1 MKIYAFEV
9 RNDEREHFENLMKN
23 YDVEI
28 IMDSGILTL
37 EKIQTLE
44 AGSGV
49 SILGLMNYGPTELDA
64 LKERGVFYMSTR
76 TIGYNH
82 IDVEYAKKIGI
93 HVCNSNYAPNGVAD
107 YTVMM
112 ILLCLRH
119 YKQALWRINVNDY
132 SLGGLIGKEM
142 KDLTIGIMGTGRIG
156 ATVIQNL
163 SGFGCRILAYDVYEN
178 EAVKEYATY
187 VGLDELYAECD
198 IISLH
203 MPLLPSTHHII
214 NHESINKMKDGV
226 VLINCARGSL
236 MDVKSLIDNIE
247 TGKIGA
253 LGLDCI
259 EFEEN
264 IVHKDLR
271 TDILSNR
278 DMAYIRQFKNV
289 VYTQH
294 MAFYTDAAVKSMVE
308 CGILGIMN
316 MANGVEFAN
325 QLA

>member
-9 RNDEREHFENLMKN
+9 RNDEREHFEELMKN

-28 IMDSGILTL
+28 VMDSGILTL

-44 AGSGV
+44 DGSGV
-49 SILGLMNYGPTELDA
+49 SILGLMNYGPKELDA
-64 LKERGVFYMSTR
+64 LKEKGIFYMSTR
-76 TIGYNH
+76 TIGFNH

-93 HVCNSNYAPNGVAD
+93 HVCNANYAPNGVAD

-178 EAVKEYATY
+178 EAVKKYASY
-187 VGLDELYAECD
+187 VDLEELYRECD

-214 NHESINKMKDGV
+214 NHESISKMKDGV

-308 CGILGIMN
+308 CGILGILN
-316 MANGVEFAN
+316 MANGVDFPN